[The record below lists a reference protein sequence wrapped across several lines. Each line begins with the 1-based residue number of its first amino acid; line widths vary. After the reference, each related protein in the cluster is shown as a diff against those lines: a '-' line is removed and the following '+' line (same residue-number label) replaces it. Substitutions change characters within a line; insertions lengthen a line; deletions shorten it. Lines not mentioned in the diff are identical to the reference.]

1 MLAWEPTEAEEEEKA
16 SDFSPLLYILPPGEQ
31 RQPASYLLPS
41 ETKAEDITPIPSA
54 FFLEA
59 QLTNECLKAQVAFL
73 CTH

>member
-1 MLAWEPTEAEEEEKA
+1 MLAWEPTEAEEEKA
-16 SDFSPLLYILPPGEQ
+16 SDFSPLLYILPP
-31 RQPASYLLPS
+31 RR
-41 ETKAEDITPIPSA
+41 TKAASFLSSAFRNKGLITPIPSA